1 MKTALCV
8 GINEY
13 ADLPEST
20 LAGCVNDAGDF
31 SEALVVKGFN
41 TSILT
46 DGFALR
52 EVILDTLRRKTSDL
66 RKGDTLVFTNSSHGT
81 WSVDKDGD
89 EADHRDEAICPFDV
103 KDAGPITDDELYEIF
118 SQKAFGSK
126 VIFFSD
132 SCHSGTLAR
141 FAPAL
146 TRGTDT
152 KPARIKFMP
161 PEVWLSDARRIEL
174 AVRAI
179 RSPLRAKARM
189 GALVMAGCR
198 DDEYSFDA
206 FIDGRPC
213 GAFTYAALKA
223 LKGLDAAPR
232 SSSSSSSSGVGGPTY
247 SDWHSAIRK
256 ILPSVDF
263 PQTPQIDGTVTQKR
277 WALLQ

>member
-20 LAGCVNDAGDF
+20 LAGCVNDARDF
-31 SEALVVKGFN
+31 SEVLEARGFEV
-41 TSILT
+41 SILT
-46 DGFALR
+46 DLLAIR
-52 EVILDTLRRKTSDL
+52 SSILNVLRRKTADL

-81 WSVDKDGD
+81 WSVDRDGD

-198 DDEYSFDA
+198 DDEYSYDA
-206 FIDGRPC
+206 YLDGRPC
-213 GAFTYAALKA
+213 GAFTHAALKV
-223 LKGLDAAPR
+223 LKELDAAPHYY
-232 SSSSSSSSGVGGPTY
+232 SSSSSLSDEPSY
-247 SDWHSAIRK
+247 ADWHSAIRK
-256 ILPSVDF
+256 ILPSMDF
-263 PQTPQIDGTVTQKR
+263 PQTPQLDGGATQKR